1 MRASKLF
8 TVGAATFAA
17 AVALVVAAPVPG
29 GSSGATGSGADT
41 AANVA
46 KYETSV
52 KFDAVTYCSA
62 SVVADWG
69 CTICDDSDMTGVHS
83 ITPFSNSSSAT
94 LFGYAAV
101 SSTQSSIIIAYRGA
115 ENIANWI
122 STVLFDQTILPD
134 ASGLG
139 VSSGVEVHQGFL
151 DDYEA
156 LQATTRG
163 LAKTLLAAYPSY
175 SLTLTGHSLGGAMAL
190 LAAVDLVNAGIVA
203 ASKVHVFT
211 AGQPRVGN
219 QAFSDYVAGFGF
231 SSYIRIVNQKD
242 IVPHLPYE
250 FLGYRH
256 APGERWIDLADVV
269 VLCDDA
275 SNGGEDTNC
284 MNTITTGEDTAD
296 HSTYFGILNQTIC

>member
-1 MRASKLF
+1 MRASKLL
-8 TVGAATFAA
+8 TIVAASATAAMGQLVG
-17 AVALVVAAPVPG
+17 AAPVPG
-29 GSSGATGSGADT
+29 GSSATGSSADT

-46 KYETSV
+46 KYKTSV
-52 KFDAVTYCSA
+52 KLDAVTYCSA
-62 SVVADWG
+62 AVVTDWG
-69 CTICDDSDMTGVHS
+69 CTICGDSDIADIHS

-94 LFGYAAV
+94 LFGYGAV
-101 SSTQSSIIIAYRGA
+101 STSQASIVIAYRGA
-115 ENIANWI
+115 HNIENWI

-134 ASGLG
+134 ATGLG
-139 VSSGVEVHQGFL
+139 ADSDVKVHQGFL

-175 SLTLTGHSLGGAMAL
+175 SLTLTGHSLGGALAL
-190 LAAVDLVNAGIVA
+190 LAAIDLVNHGTVA

-242 IVPHLPYE
+242 VVPHLPYE
-250 FLGYRH
+250 WLGYRH
-256 APGERWIDLADVV
+256 APGERWIDLANVV

-275 SNGGEDTNC
+275 SNGGEDTDC
-284 MNTITTGEDTAD
+284 MNTITTDEDAAD
-296 HSTYFGILNQTIC
+296 HTTYFGILNQTIC